1 MSDPLAACNCMSV
14 GPCNLWANV
23 GGMMDITA
31 PPSMSHFLR
40 VVTSWMN
47 NKLFLELDEEE
58 GVAAFTSGAPLARFP
73 AVEMLDVA

>member
-1 MSDPLAACNCMSV
+1 
-14 GPCNLWANV
+14 
-23 GGMMDITA
+23 MDITA
-31 PPSMSHFLR
+31 PPSMSHFFL

-73 AVEMLDVA
+73 TAEKLGAA